1 MTLTSPD
8 PRCSFAKTRPSTGWQ
23 RTGVVAGLAALLAVP
38 AWAQSSLW
46 VEGRV
51 GVGATLTSNGAQSS
65 ESVADQVLEV
75 NPGVRVVANGAR
87 IKGSLDYSLRAL
99 HHLQDTSGDSLRHA
113 LSAQGLVEVWD
124 GRGYLD
130 VSATVQDEL
139 VSAFGALGGSG
150 VSDANRSETASFRF
164 SPYVKGRLTGA
175 ADYELRYALATS
187 DTRNSGLSD
196 RDSHDL
202 SLRVQ
207 GRPSGPLGWSVL
219 AQSSITDYSLD
230 RETRTDSLRLNLNY
244 SVTPQLL
251 LTALAGTERN
261 DVLSVDA
268 ASYSIAGVGV
278 DWRPSPRSRL
288 TADLQDRY
296 FGHAHSVQLE
306 HRTGRTLWRLRD
318 SRDVSN
324 SPTQAASAFVGT
336 LYDLVY
342 ASIEADFPGDG
353 PVELAKK
360 TTEWLEKNGLP
371 QDLAVFQNF
380 LSSSATLAR
389 SQSLSAVLQGRRT
402 VWTASLNRTRT
413 SRLQSVI
420 TLGDD
425 FDSNT
430 YVLQQGLSLA
440 VGHRLTPQ
448 TSLSAD
454 WSLQRNEGST
464 AGQKTRLQTVTL
476 RLNTQLAPRTSGSL
490 QLRRSVQDS
499 PTSPY
504 GETALSGMVNHRF

>member
-8 PRCSFAKTRPSTGWQ
+8 PRCSFAKPRPSTGWQ

-65 ESVADQVLEV
+65 ASVADQVLEV
-75 NPGVRVVANGAR
+75 NPGLRVVANGAR
-87 IKGSLDYSLRAL
+87 VKGSLDYSLRVL

-130 VSATVQDEL
+130 VSATVRDEL

-164 SPYVKGRLTGA
+164 SPYIQGRLTGA
-175 ADYELRYALATS
+175 ADYELRYTLATS
-187 DTRNSGLSD
+187 DTRNSGVSD

-230 RETRTDSLRLNLNY
+230 RETRSDSLRLNLNY

-251 LTALAGTERN
+251 LTAMAGTERN
-261 DVLSVDA
+261 DVLSVQA
-268 ASYSIAGVGV
+268 ASYGIAGVGV

-288 TADLQDRY
+288 SADLQDRY

-324 SPTQAASAFVGT
+324 SPTQAASAALGT
-336 LYDLVY
+336 LYDLIDAAFLSLETDPV
-342 ASIEADFPGDG
+342 ARAQLVQAELLKIGLPGDT
-353 PVELAKK
+353 LM
-360 TTEWLEKNGLP
+360 L
-371 QDLAVFQNF
+371 QRF

-389 SQSLSAVLQGRRT
+389 AQSLSAVLQGRRT

-430 YVLQQGLSLA
+430 YVLQQGWSLA

-454 WSLQRNEGST
+454 WSLQRNEGSA
-464 AGQKTRLQTVTL
+464 AGQKTRLQTLTL

-504 GETALSGMVNHRF
+504 GETAVSGMVNHRF